1 MEEFTAVVGRKPLK
15 LQPPLTERHKQNMS
29 YIPAQGLREALDVAM
44 LLGVPLLL
52 TGAPG
57 TGKTR
62 AAYWLSAALG
72 QERLLRF
79 DVKSTSTGTDLLYQ
93 FDDVSRF
100 RDAAQQIERPLVEYL
115 RFSALGEAIL
125 RAAGG
130 RAVLRTPVGDAL
142 EGDQLARN
150 AALLDKAFGPAWR
163 DLDAATAA
171 LLRPG
176 DTEFA
181 DAPPEHRV
189 VLIDELDKAPRD
201 TPNDLLVEVEEMQ
214 FLIPELGV
222 LIAADPAHRPIV
234 VITSNSE
241 KSFPDP
247 FLRRCAY
254 FDIPFPDDETLT
266 KIIDGSI
273 ERLGGGGQLVA
284 EALDLFQRLRR
295 EDSGIRK
302 LPGTAELLAWL
313 DVLVRREGCA
323 SDTSLR
329 ARAKAEQER
338 IAQSLVAVFKTR
350 DDSEAARRVLAAWAQ
365 AG

>member
-1 MEEFTAVVGRKPLK
+1 MEDFTAVISRRPLR
-15 LQPPLTERHKQNMS
+15 LEPPLAERHKQHER
-29 YIPAQGLREALDVAM
+29 YKPAKGLREALDVAM

-62 AAYWLSAALG
+62 AAFWLNAELSDSK
-72 QERLLRF
+72 LLRY
-79 DVKSTSTGTDLLYQ
+79 DVKSTSTGSDLLYH
-93 FDDVSRF
+93 FDEVSRF
-100 RDAAQQIERPLVEYL
+100 RDSAQGKEKPLVHYL
-115 RFSALGEAIL
+115 RLNALGEAIV

-130 RAVLRTPVGDAL
+130 KAVLQTPLG
-142 EGDQLARN
+142 E
-150 AALLDKAFGPAWR
+150 LLTGKVVERSAKMMDEAFGESWR
-163 DLDAATAA
+163 HGDAATVS
-171 LLRPG
+171 LLRP
-176 DTEFA
+176 DDPDFA
-181 DAPPEHRV
+181 RAQPEHRI

-222 LIAADPAHRPIV
+222 LVAADPAYRPIV
-234 VITSNSE
+234 IITSNSE

-254 FDIPFPDDETLT
+254 FDIPFPDEDTL
-266 KIIDGSI
+266 KAIIDGSI
-273 ERLGGGGQLVA
+273 DRLGGGSQLVG

-313 DVLVRREGCA
+313 DLLVRREGCTSA
-323 SDTSLR
+323 TSLR
-329 ARAKAEQER
+329 ARAQSEQER
-338 IAQSLVAVFKTR
+338 IAQTLVAVFKTR
-350 DDSEAARRVLAAWAQ
+350 EDSEAARRILADWAR
-365 AG
+365 AA